1 MQETLIKSANDA
13 FEIGFLGKTKPDL
26 GDIFDVNILNEVLEE
41 NGLQS
46 VGEAQNQTSTTGN
59 GTSTA
64 VTTNLDNDHVY
75 IDAVYEGSGAQ

>member
-26 GDIFDVNILNEVLEE
+26 GDIFDVNILNEVLQE

-46 VGEAQNQTSTTGN
+46 VGEVKNQTTTTGN

-64 VTTNLDNDHVY
+64 VTTNLRDDHAY
-75 IDAVYEGSGAQ
+75 IDAVYGGSDAQ

>member
-1 MQETLIKSANDA
+1 M
-13 FEIGFLGKTKPDL
+13 
-26 GDIFDVNILNEVLEE
+26 NILNEVLEE